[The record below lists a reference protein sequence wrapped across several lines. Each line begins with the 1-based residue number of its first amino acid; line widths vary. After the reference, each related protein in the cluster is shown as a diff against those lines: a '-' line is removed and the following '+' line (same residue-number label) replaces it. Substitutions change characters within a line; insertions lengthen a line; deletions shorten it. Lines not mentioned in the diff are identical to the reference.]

1 MNIKKELEK
10 VSGLLAEARNKL
22 DEISSDYYENTDES
36 DYDILDWANSVENVE
51 TEIDTYLEGE

>member
-10 VSGLLAEARNKL
+10 IAGLLAEARNKL
-22 DEISSDYYENTDES
+22 DEVGSELDGEVTGF
-36 DYDILDWANSVENVE
+36 DYDLSDWASSIENVE

>member
-10 VSGLLAEARNKL
+10 ISGLLAEARNKL
-22 DEISSDYYENTDES
+22 DEVGSELDGEVEGF
-36 DYDILDWANSVENVE
+36 DYDVSDWASSIENVE

>member
-10 VSGLLAEARNKL
+10 ISGLLAEARNKL

-36 DYDILDWANSVENVE
+36 DYDISDWANGIEDIE
-51 TEIDTYLEGE
+51 TEIDTYLEDK

>member
-10 VSGLLAEARNKL
+10 IAGLLEEARNKL
-22 DEISSDYYENTDES
+22 DEVGSELDGEVTGF
-36 DYDILDWANSVENVE
+36 DYDLSDWASSIENVE

>member
-36 DYDILDWANSVENVE
+36 DYDIFDWASSVENVE
-51 TEIDTYLEGE
+51 TEIDTYLEDK

>member
-10 VSGLLAEARNKL
+10 ISGLLADARNKL

-36 DYDILDWANSVENVE
+36 DYDISDWTNGIEDIE
-51 TEIDTYLEGE
+51 TEIDTYLEGK